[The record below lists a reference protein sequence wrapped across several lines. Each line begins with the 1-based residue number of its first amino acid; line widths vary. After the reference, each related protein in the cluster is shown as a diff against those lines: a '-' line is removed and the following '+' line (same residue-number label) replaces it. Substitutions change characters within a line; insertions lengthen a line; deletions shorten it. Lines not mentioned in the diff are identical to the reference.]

1 MLYGENTY
9 VTILVVISTLT
20 NQQYILKKVSLN
32 TNSYK
37 TKLCLDQL
45 MITLRPEACTN
56 LSLYFFEEKC
66 FSVHEFNVG
75 SDIIEYY
82 HYEQWEHIAET
93 PCLNALMFFLS
104 ECIVFLFSIC
114 IILSFKKN
122 LFYIHSCI
130 YSEETDL
137 DRRIDG

>member
-9 VTILVVISTLT
+9 VTIIGRDFNVNKSTI
-20 NQQYILKKVSLN
+20 YLKKVSLN

-56 LSLYFFEEKC
+56 LSVYFLEEKC

-104 ECIVFLFSIC
+104 ECIVFFYFQYALFWV
-114 IILSFKKN
+114 L
-122 LFYIHSCI
+122 
-130 YSEETDL
+130 
-137 DRRIDG
+137 RRICSTYTVVFTLKRQI